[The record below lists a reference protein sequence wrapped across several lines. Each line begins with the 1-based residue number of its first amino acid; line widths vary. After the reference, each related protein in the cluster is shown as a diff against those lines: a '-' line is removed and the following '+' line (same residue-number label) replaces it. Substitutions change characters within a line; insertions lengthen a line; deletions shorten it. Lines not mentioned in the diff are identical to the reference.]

1 MEAAGERHVAGLVL
15 AAGAGRRFGAIK
27 QLAPLH
33 GRPLIEH
40 ALRAMAAVPELDEV
54 VVALGAHAEEIVARA
69 DLHGARPL
77 FVEAWEEGQGASL
90 RAGVAALAPQVGAL
104 LVTLGDQPAVGPR
117 EIVRVLAAGGGSEL
131 VAARAVHAGVP
142 GHPVLLKRP
151 LFAALSRL
159 RGDRG
164 ARTVLD
170 GVEVLEVECGPGA
183 VLDVDTPAQLAE
195 LERRRG

>member
-1 MEAAGERHVAGLVL
+1 MGAAGERRVTGLVL

-40 ALRAMAAVPELDEV
+40 ALRTMAAVPELDEV
-54 VVALGAHAEEIVARA
+54 VVALGAHAQEIVARA
-69 DLHGARPL
+69 DQHGARPL
-77 FVEAWEEGQGASL
+77 FVEAWEEGQAASL
-90 RAGVAALAPQVGAL
+90 RAAVAALSPQVGAL
-104 LVTLGDQPAVGPR
+104 LVTLGDQPAVGQR
-117 EIVRVLAAGGGSEL
+117 EIARVLAAGGASEL

-151 LFAALSRL
+151 LFAALSL
-159 RGDRG
+159 LHGDRG

-183 VLDVDTPAQLAE
+183 VLDVDTPTQLSE
-195 LERRRG
+195 LERPRG